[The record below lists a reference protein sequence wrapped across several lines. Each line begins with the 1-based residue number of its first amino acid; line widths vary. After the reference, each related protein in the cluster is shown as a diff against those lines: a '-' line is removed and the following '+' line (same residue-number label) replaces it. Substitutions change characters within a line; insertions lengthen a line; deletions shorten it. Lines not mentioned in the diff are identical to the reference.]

1 MTSHR
6 LGSLAMAALIAAMI
20 VVPLVQSSEE
30 SLNLVSLILIWALF
44 AIGFDLIFG
53 MAGMLS
59 FGHAALFGSGGYAM
73 TLLVTK
79 AGIGF
84 VPAMGAAGLVG
95 AVMAFGLS
103 VFALRVSG
111 LFFSLLTLALAQ
123 LVYILASTKLR
134 SYTGGLDGIP
144 GVPRPDLFGV
154 DFYDNRN
161 YYYFLIVV
169 FFVGLALMAL
179 LRTSPFGKSLK
190 AVQANE
196 VRAAQIG
203 YNVQRLRQCAFMISG
218 FYAGVS
224 GALLASLMFYIS
236 PQMLHWTTSGDVLIM
251 TVLGGKG
258 TLLGPILG
266 VAVFE
271 VLKEKLSQY
280 TQHWYGILGI
290 VFILCTI
297 FLPKGLAGLFSWR
310 KAGDRGEAP

>member
-1 MTSHR
+1 MSAFR
-6 LGSLAMAALIAAMI
+6 PGQWAMAAVVAAMI
-20 VVPLVQSSEE
+20 LVPIVQASEE

-53 MAGMLS
+53 MAGLLS
-59 FGHAALFGSGGYAM
+59 FGHAALFGAGGYAL

-79 AGIGF
+79 SGVGF
-84 VPAMGAAGLVG
+84 MPALGAAGLVG

-103 VFALRVSG
+103 IFALRVSG

-134 SYTGGLDGIP
+134 AYTGGLDGIP
-144 GVPRPDLFGV
+144 GVPRPELFGV
-154 DFYDNRN
+154 DFYNNRN
-161 YYYFLIVV
+161 YYYFLIAV
-169 FFVGLALMAL
+169 FLVGLVIMAL
-179 LRTSPFGKSLK
+179 LRASPFGKALK
-190 AVQANE
+190 AVQAND

-280 TQHWYGILGI
+280 TQHWYGILGL

-297 FLPKGLAGLFSWR
+297 FLPNGLAGLFAR
-310 KAGDRGEAP
+310 KGTGRPGDAP

>member
-1 MTSHR
+1 MTTSH
-6 LGSLAMAALIAAMI
+6 LGRLAMAAIIAAMI
-20 VVPLVQSSEE
+20 LVPVIQVSEE

-59 FGHAALFGSGGYAM
+59 FGHAALFGSGGYAL

-79 AGIGF
+79 AGVGF
-84 VPAMGAAGLVG
+84 LPALGAAGMVG

-103 VFALRVSG
+103 IFALRVSG

-134 SYTGGLDGIP
+134 NYTGGLDGIP
-144 GVPRPDLFGV
+144 GVPRPELFGI
-154 DFYDNRN
+154 DFYNNRN

-169 FFVGLALMAL
+169 FIVGFAVMAL
-179 LRTSPFGKSLK
+179 LRASPFGKALR
-190 AVQANE
+190 AVQAND

-203 YNVQRLRQCAFMISG
+203 YNVQRLRQCAFMVSG

-280 TQHWYGILGI
+280 TQYWYGILGMI
-290 VFILCTI
+290 FILCTI
-297 FLPKGLAGLFSWR
+297 FLPKGLAGLFAR
-310 KAGDRGEAP
+310 KAAGRPGDAP